1 MRSCVHNP
9 ILEKALR
16 ECLVRIVAAEEES
29 TATEEKAPFSPG
41 VGTPLGSMESSLQKF
56 LIAVDTE
63 MIWSKHT

>member
-1 MRSCVHNP
+1 MRSWVQNRR
-9 ILEKALR
+9 LEKALR

-29 TATEEKAPFSPG
+29 TAAEEKAPFSPG
-41 VGTPLGSMESSLQKF
+41 VETPLESMEWSLQKF